1 MDAEPGPDQAS
12 ELKRSRAAR
21 GSSGPGLSSSGLS
34 SSGLAS
40 LHDSLGEQAVFGV
53 TDSHAKS
60 ALMALE
66 PGVIFRELRAAAI
79 VGRSHVVLAKHW
91 SLIFST

>member
-21 GSSGPGLSSSGLS
+21 GSSGPGLS